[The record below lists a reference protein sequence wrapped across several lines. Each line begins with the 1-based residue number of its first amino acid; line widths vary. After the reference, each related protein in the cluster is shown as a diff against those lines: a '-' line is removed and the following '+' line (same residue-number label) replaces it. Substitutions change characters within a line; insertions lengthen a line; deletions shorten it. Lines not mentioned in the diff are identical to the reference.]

1 MKIFRYAIT
10 ILSAFLFLVFLSQSF
25 HETETEPT
33 SIAASEFEVN
43 GLSGEKSW
51 VSLEGAG
58 VFWPE
63 SYQQEDLL
71 SDIVD
76 FHLIPIVSREAAQRW
91 NDTGHCPE
99 SLVVAKVSPLDF
111 RDRFP
116 NMLDGEFEV
125 AWESIEI
132 KTVPEKVTLGIGVE
146 GKVKDIYG
154 PQGADNMYLAEFDK
168 EPISQSEVV
177 GVCAFFGVLAVV
189 GCFWIIRSRKAER
202 GAFETISKEFTDA
215 IAVGIS
221 RQFSDAIAEGA
232 FQAFAEVD
240 EELLDKSESG
250 V

>member
-1 MKIFRYAIT
+1 
-10 ILSAFLFLVFLSQSF
+10 
-25 HETETEPT
+25 
-33 SIAASEFEVN
+33 
-43 GLSGEKSW
+43 
-51 VSLEGAG
+51 
-58 VFWPE
+58 
-63 SYQQEDLL
+63 
-71 SDIVD
+71 
-76 FHLIPIVSREAAQRW
+76 
-91 NDTGHCPE
+91 
-99 SLVVAKVSPLDF
+99 
-111 RDRFP
+111 
-116 NMLDGEFEV
+116 
-125 AWESIEI
+125 
-132 KTVPEKVTLGIGVE
+132 
-146 GKVKDIYG
+146 
-154 PQGADNMYLAEFDK
+154 MYLAEFDK